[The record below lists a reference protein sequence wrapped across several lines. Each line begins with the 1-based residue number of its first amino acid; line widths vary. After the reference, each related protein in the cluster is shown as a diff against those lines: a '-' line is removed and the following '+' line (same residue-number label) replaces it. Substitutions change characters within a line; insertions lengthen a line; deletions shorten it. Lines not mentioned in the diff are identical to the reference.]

1 MEQRLGFISI
11 LIEDRKKSIAQV
23 NAILSDY
30 GDHIIARMG
39 VPYKERQCNVIS
51 LIVDMTTDEIG
62 AVSGKLGS
70 LEGVTVKS
78 ALAKANC
85 QG

>member
-78 ALAKANC
+78 ALAKANS